1 MTTPAERTRNVIQAR
16 RFLEGVS
23 HDGRIPQDVRQE
35 ARRLL
40 RHYPLD
46 SEVLMAGEI
55 EEVGAQDRLCGPIF
69 ASSLEGPAV
78 VALSPAH
85 DAQG

>member
-23 HDGRIPQDVRQE
+23 HDGRIPPDVRQE

-55 EEVGAQDRLCGPIF
+55 EEAGTKDRLCGPIF
-69 ASSLEGPAV
+69 ASSLEGPAM
-78 VALSPAH
+78 ATLSSAH